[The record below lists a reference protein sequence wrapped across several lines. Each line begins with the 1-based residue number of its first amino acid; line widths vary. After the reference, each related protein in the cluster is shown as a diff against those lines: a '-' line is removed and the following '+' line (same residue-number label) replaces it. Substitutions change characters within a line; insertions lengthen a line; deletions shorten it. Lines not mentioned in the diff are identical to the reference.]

1 MQLQSFTDWNDC
13 EDYYE
18 LHRQPHGKEFKL
30 DFVLMLLVYTF
41 VMDRDSFRRA
51 RSAGK
56 TPSDLRLNFEMA
68 LTLKKIIIWHMN
80 TYQTSLTEDA
90 VLLQSSALQ
99 RRARMA
105 IEIRLGEKEILAA
118 ALDYVE
124 NRLAALGQPVALSSH
139 NKELTE
145 HGSATKKRRL

>member
-1 MQLQSFTDWNDC
+1 
-13 EDYYE
+13 
-18 LHRQPHGKEFKL
+18 
-30 DFVLMLLVYTF
+30 
-41 VMDRDSFRRA
+41 MDRDSFRRA
-51 RSAGK
+51 KSAGK
-56 TPSDLRLNFEMA
+56 TPSELRLNLEMA

-80 TYQTSLTEDA
+80 TYQTSLAEDT

-139 NKELTE
+139 NKELPE
-145 HGSATKKRRL
+145 QGSATKKRRL

>member
-1 MQLQSFTDWNDC
+1 MQLQSFNDWNDC

-18 LHRQPHGKEFKL
+18 LHRQPHDKEFKL

-51 RSAGK
+51 KSAGK
-56 TPSDLRLNFEMA
+56 TPSELRLNLEMA

-139 NKELTE
+139 NKELPE
-145 HGSATKKRRL
+145 QGSATKKRRL